1 MKIILGLGSNIGNR
15 VVNIDNAIVQIS
27 KIFNNLKIS
36 KIYET
41 ISMLK
46 DDQQNYL
53 NCIVTCE
60 YDSTPITILSIIKK
74 IEIDIGRVR
83 TKRWGE
89 RLIDIDIID
98 IDRLIIDSKELTLP
112 HIGLHIR
119 SFVLYPMSDVV
130 DNYVHPAY
138 NKSLE
143 TMISE
148 LKDDFGIKTIN

>member
-60 YDSTPITILSIIKK
+60 YDSTPIAILSIIKK
-74 IEIDIGRVR
+74 IEIDIGRVK

-112 HIGLHIR
+112 HMGLHIR